1 MRHRRHACAS
11 QGKEI
16 KSGNQGGNQQSGA
29 IRNQGIRGHIT
40 WEISGISGIRG
51 HMGIRGIRGHIT

>member
-16 KSGNQGGNQQSGA
+16 KSGNRESGESRNQGNQGGISRG
-29 IRNQGIRGHIT
+29 IRNQGTHNLIH
-40 WEISGISGIRG
+40 
-51 HMGIRGIRGHIT
+51 

>member
-16 KSGNQGGNQQSGA
+16 KSGNLESESGQ
-29 IRNQGIRGHIT
+29 IRGQIRANQGQIRGHIT
-40 WEISGISGIRG
+40 
-51 HMGIRGIRGHIT
+51 